1 MDGAAATSRV
11 HKILGTQPPAK
22 RVRFNQQAA
31 IRQIPSCK
39 DADAARLDSALIT
52 PVPKVLAVTT
62 DKEPTFWERPQ
73 SPPKEAD
80 FRGTLNTDAKP
91 PNRERL
97 FLRNF
102 FQMVTDNSAVLR
114 A

>member
-11 HKILGTQPPAK
+11 HRILGTKSPAK
-22 RVRFNQQAA
+22 RVRFNPQTA

-39 DADAARLDSALIT
+39 DADVARLDSAPIT
-52 PVPKVLAVTT
+52 PVPQVLAVTT
-62 DKEPTFWERPQ
+62 GNWPTFGERPQ
-73 SPPKEAD
+73 ALPKETD
-80 FRGTLNTDAKP
+80 FRGTLNTDPIP
-91 PNRERL
+91 PNLALR

-102 FQMVTDNSAVLR
+102 LQMVTDNRAVLR